1 MSTAAS
7 VVPGLRPGRYIFRCR
22 HLIGIDGRRD
32 VNGAIQI
39 ANAALRA

>member
-1 MSTAAS
+1 MSTARS
-7 VVPGLRPGRYIFRCR
+7 VVPGLRPGRHIFRYR
-22 HLIGIDGRRD
+22 HLIGIDGRYD